1 MTELTDLEI
10 TKRIATIAY
19 PQAKIAYEGLP
30 SEYLYIDHVDEE
42 FNPLQNG
49 NIICDLIEKY
59 KPWIKT
65 DHYGQIWAEIYDD
78 DGYSKGVGVDKNLKR
93 AVCLCLIEAFNED
106 LK

>member
-10 TKRIATIAY
+10 TKRIAEIAY
-19 PQAKIAYEGLP
+19 PQAEIAYEGLP

-49 NIICDLIEKY
+49 DIICDLIEKY
-59 KPWIKT
+59 ELYIKT
-65 DHYGQIWAEIYDD
+65 DCFGQIWVEFDD
-78 DGYSKGVGVDKNLKR
+78 GDGYSKGVGIDKNLRR
-93 AVCLCLIEAFNED
+93 AVCLCLIEAFSEG

>member
-19 PQAKIAYEGLP
+19 PKTKTM
-30 SEYLYIDHVDEE
+30 HEE

-49 NIICDLIEKY
+49 DIICDLIEQY
-59 KPWIKT
+59 ELYIKT
-65 DHYGQIWAEIYDD
+65 DCFGQIWVEFDD
-78 DGYSKGVGVDKNLKR
+78 GDGYSKGVGIDRDLKR